1 MNDDVC
7 GTFNINIQVKFKTTL
22 LKSLW
27 LQARQGDKS
36 NKQVTLDNFA
46 PFTDYISVIINTQ
59 TENAKDLDVVMQMYN
74 LIKYSDN
81 YLKTFGSLW

>member
-36 NKQVTLDNFA
+36 NKQVTWDNFA
-46 PFTDYISVIINTQ
+46 PFTDHVGVIINTQ
-59 TENAKDLDVVMQMYN
+59 TENAKDLDVVMRVYN

>member
-36 NKQVTLDNFA
+36 NKQVTWDNFA
-46 PFTDYISVIINTQ
+46 PFTDHVSVIINTQ
-59 TENAKDLDVVMQMYN
+59 TENAKDLDVVMQVYN